1 MPQIHCYHLMVYA
14 KPAVVAVVVDA
25 VVVDAVS
32 VDAVSVD
39 AVAVDAVAVAVDD
52 SEKLY
57 LVLSTAVPAG
67 DQDHFGHHYPHSSQQ
82 EYAHFLQWVHA
93 YVPKFVERIPFDFL
107 VDFLSQFDHLNVA
120 LIVHGYVTGIDDT
133 SPHDCKCYDPNSQMS
148 RPVSIQD
155 NNDQIQLFRHNA
167 YIVIRD
173 NLLGNL

>member
-1 MPQIHCYHLMVYA
+1 MVYA
-14 KPAVVAVVVDA
+14 KPAVDAVAVDA
-25 VVVDAVS
+25 VVVDAVAVAVDAVA

-39 AVAVDAVAVAVDD
+39 AVAVDD
-52 SEKLY
+52 SEKQY
-57 LVLSTAVPAG
+57 LVLSTAVPSG
-67 DQDHFGHHYPHSSQQ
+67 GQHHFGHHYPHSSQQ

-173 NLLGNL
+173 NLLDNL